1 MRKMRISDFQKSRP
15 FFEFFLQIWDGIFFR
30 YQILLQHPPKS
41 CHCNSRTFCLVKPI
55 FRPFMFKFYILFSD
69 LCDIKCTREFK
80 QVCGSDGRTYNN
92 ECLLNRAKCV
102 KRLFI
107 RVASQGACESGA
119 SEQLNEEIV
128 TESSQ
133 IEIPNGKTPQGTYL

>member
-1 MRKMRISDFQKSRP
+1 M
-15 FFEFFLQIWDGIFFR
+15 
-30 YQILLQHPPKS
+30 
-41 CHCNSRTFCLVKPI
+41 
-55 FRPFMFKFYILFSD
+55 
-69 LCDIKCTREFK
+69 CDIKCTREFK

-133 IEIPNGKTPQGTYL
+133 IELPSGKTPQGIYENFQVQYILAGALQRIWLLLSLSVKHDDFALAGPT

>member
-1 MRKMRISDFQKSRP
+1 
-15 FFEFFLQIWDGIFFR
+15 
-30 YQILLQHPPKS
+30 
-41 CHCNSRTFCLVKPI
+41 
-55 FRPFMFKFYILFSD
+55 MFKFYILFSD

-107 RVASQGACESGA
+107 RVASQGACE
-119 SEQLNEEIV
+119 QVNEEIV

-133 IEIPNGKTPQGTYL
+133 IELPNGKTPQGIYENF

>member
-1 MRKMRISDFQKSRP
+1 M
-15 FFEFFLQIWDGIFFR
+15 
-30 YQILLQHPPKS
+30 
-41 CHCNSRTFCLVKPI
+41 
-55 FRPFMFKFYILFSD
+55 
-69 LCDIKCTREFK
+69 CDIKCTREFK

-107 RVASQGACESGA
+107 RVASQGACE
-119 SEQLNEEIV
+119 QVNEEIV

-133 IEIPNGKTPQGTYL
+133 IELPNGKTPQGIYESF

>member
-1 MRKMRISDFQKSRP
+1 
-15 FFEFFLQIWDGIFFR
+15 
-30 YQILLQHPPKS
+30 
-41 CHCNSRTFCLVKPI
+41 
-55 FRPFMFKFYILFSD
+55 MFKFYILFSD

-107 RVASQGACESGA
+107 QVVSQGACESGTN
-119 SEQLNEEIV
+119 EQVNEEIEPELIE
-128 TESSQ
+128 TEVLNSR
-133 IEIPNGKTPQGTYL
+133 TPQGVISSYNQTHILIIRCITQ

>member
-1 MRKMRISDFQKSRP
+1 M
-15 FFEFFLQIWDGIFFR
+15 
-30 YQILLQHPPKS
+30 
-41 CHCNSRTFCLVKPI
+41 
-55 FRPFMFKFYILFSD
+55 
-69 LCDIKCTREFK
+69 CDIKCTREFK

-107 RVASQGACESGA
+107 RVASQGACE
-119 SEQLNEEIV
+119 QVNEEIV

-133 IEIPNGKTPQGTYL
+133 IELPNGKTPQGIMRIFKGNM